1 MSLVFVTLGVA
12 KIVDISIAVDIC
24 RLKTAQKL
32 SYMWA
37 DTSLSAFSIISV
49 FIKDHSGHSH
59 KINIELSHVTDL
71 KGNVLWVNTCNC
83 NKKERKRLLFM
94 KILYSGIFIATFKRT
109 YIQDQASPIIVT
121 LNRLPI

>member
-49 FIKDHSGHSH
+49 FIKDH
-59 KINIELSHVTDL
+59 
-71 KGNVLWVNTCNC
+71 
-83 NKKERKRLLFM
+83 
-94 KILYSGIFIATFKRT
+94 
-109 YIQDQASPIIVT
+109 
-121 LNRLPI
+121 